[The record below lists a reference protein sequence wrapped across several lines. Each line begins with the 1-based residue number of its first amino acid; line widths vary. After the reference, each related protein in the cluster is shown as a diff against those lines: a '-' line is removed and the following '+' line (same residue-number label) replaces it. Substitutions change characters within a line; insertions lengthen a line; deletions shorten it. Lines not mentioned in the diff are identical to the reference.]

1 MASGAAVIAESE
13 FGEQKGPARGSRGL
27 TRGLRQGRGKGAK
40 RGMPCRSHPTAP
52 AADGS
57 VRTCELT
64 QQGGTSASRPAYDA
78 GSSVAHPGGGWQM
91 RVSDD
96 LIGRLLDVAVK
107 ATDEG
112 QKRAASALVKLLRSG
127 RSDMA
132 ALEEL
137 AADLAKRWGPEIK
150 QYYWDLCRKLGLCD

>member
-1 MASGAAVIAESE
+1 
-13 FGEQKGPARGSRGL
+13 
-27 TRGLRQGRGKGAK
+27 
-40 RGMPCRSHPTAP
+40 
-52 AADGS
+52 
-57 VRTCELT
+57 
-64 QQGGTSASRPAYDA
+64 
-78 GSSVAHPGGGWQM
+78 M

-132 ALEEL
+132 ALEAL
-137 AADLAKRWGPEIK
+137 AADLVKTWGPGIK
-150 QYYWDLCRKLGLCD
+150 DYYWELCRRLGLCE